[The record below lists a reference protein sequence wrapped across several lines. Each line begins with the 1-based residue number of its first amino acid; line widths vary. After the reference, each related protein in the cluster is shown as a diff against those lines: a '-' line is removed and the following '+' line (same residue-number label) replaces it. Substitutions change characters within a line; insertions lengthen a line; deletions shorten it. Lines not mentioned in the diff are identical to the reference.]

1 MARKIYRTWDDIPPS
16 FRKMVMKVITLN
28 KISFNKSSVR
38 SVQTDVWRYRE
49 SSDNGRLRYYD
60 ETCANIYRL
69 PDIEN
74 TSIYVAIDYDGWG
87 YITIDFY
94 DNLVGRA
101 SYIAITGGVYR

>member
-16 FRKMVMKVITLN
+16 FRKKVMEVVSLN
-28 KISFNKSSVR
+28 KINFNKSLVR
-38 SVQTDVWRYRE
+38 SAQTDVWRYRE
-49 SSDNGRLRYYD
+49 SSDNGRLRYDD
-60 ETCANIYRL
+60 ETYANIYRL

-94 DNLVGRA
+94 NNLVGRA
-101 SYIAITGGVYR
+101 SYIAITGGVYH